1 MRGALVVVVA
11 VFAAGCFS
19 PRIAD
24 GDFTCSMFQ
33 LCPHGFR
40 CFDGLCRSTMPAG
53 SDGGTDGGSSGG
65 DDLMSSAVAFSGT
78 GQLGVVDL
86 TGQSGTLLCNT
97 ETGLLHVAGGATIV
111 PANAAGFVH
120 AAQPNGP
127 PVAMW
132 NFDQLVIPPT
142 ITVEP
147 DPVSASVPV
156 FLGAT
161 SLHIEGAIDWRGF
174 GGFGGQA
181 GMSGSMRG
189 TAGGGGGAGATVA
202 GGGGGGGG
210 HAQGGS
216 RGDGN
221 GHGDGGGAYGTPDVA
236 PVYFGAGGGGGGGA
250 QGGRGG
256 AGGGA
261 VVLLGA
267 TVVVGAKIDVSGNDG
282 TPAGGT
288 TMLGGGGGGGSAGS
302 ILIAGDTVTLQSG
315 HQLVA
320 VGGKGAAG
328 VDGPDPS
335 ADAGGGLVAGGR
347 GGDGAVGR
355 IRVSATVVNGM
366 PNAQPATAADG
377 TVVAMFPR

>member
-1 MRGALVVVVA
+1 MARAAFVVA
-11 VFAAGCFS
+11 ALFAAGCFS

-24 GDFTCSMFQ
+24 GDFTCSMFH
-33 LCPHGFR
+33 LCPHGFS
-40 CFDGLCRSTMPAG
+40 CIDGLCRSSAAAPG
-53 SDGGTDGGSSGG
+53 DGGTGGGMGG
-65 DDLMSSAVAFSGT
+65 DDLMTPAVAFSGS

-97 ETGLLHVAGGATIV
+97 ETGLLHLSGGATVV
-111 PANAAGFVH
+111 PANAAGFSH
-120 AAQPNGP
+120 LTQTDGP

-132 NFDQLVIPPT
+132 NFDQLIIPPT
-142 ITVEP
+142 ITVQP

-181 GMSGSMRG
+181 GMTGSMRG
-189 TAGGGGGAGATVA
+189 TAGPGGGSGATVA
-202 GGGGGGGG
+202 GGGGGGAGYGAAGG
-210 HAQGGS
+210 G
-216 RGDGN
+216 GDGN
-221 GHGDGGGAYGTPDVA
+221 GHGDGGGAYGASDVA

-282 TPAGGT
+282 TPAMGT
-288 TMLGGGGGGGSAGS
+288 SMLGGGGGGGSAGS
-302 ILIAGDTVTLQSG
+302 ILIGGDTVTLQSG

-320 VGGKGAAG
+320 LGGKGAAG
-328 VDGPDPS
+328 VDGPDTG
-335 ADAGGGLVAGGR
+335 ADGGLVAGGR

-355 IRVSATVVNGM
+355 IRVSATTVNGT
-366 PNAQPATAADG
+366 PNAQPTVAPDG